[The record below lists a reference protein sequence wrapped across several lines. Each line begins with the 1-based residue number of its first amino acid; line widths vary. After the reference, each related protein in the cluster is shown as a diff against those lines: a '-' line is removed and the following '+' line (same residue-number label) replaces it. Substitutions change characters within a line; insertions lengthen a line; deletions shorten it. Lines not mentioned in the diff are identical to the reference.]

1 MKHIKLYED
10 FINEA
15 ERVPTQLQPSDF
27 RKYFSDIHYDTVK
40 RQYDR
45 DTTPEIAQANNGKWY
60 EVSSAYNRWDER
72 IVKLKSVKAPKN
84 EANESTELDEALN
97 EISLSSA
104 GVRSFLRAMYTNADV
119 IKKLGFN
126 SFKDLVSYVKS
137 NDLRDWDELRAEVE
151 ELGIVIAESEDC
163 GYGEVLSWMANPI
176 LGDEELL
183 AKLDERCSSRG
194 PHQQM
199 QDKSTYI
206 PRELGRAYMLVRDQR
221 NDSSGSLSFSGF
233 VSEQDV
239 EANWEGL
246 SNLSILKRLL
256 VIAPEDSETH
266 LKKISKLLEGAFD

>member
-1 MKHIKLYED
+1 MSETSFFSIVANVLTREGFRPSEFLAKDHDGVSLH
-10 FINEA
+10 EA
-15 ERVPTQLQPSDF
+15 IRYALDP
-27 RKYFSDIHYDTVK
+27 KGK
-40 RQYDR
+40 
-45 DTTPEIAQANNGKWY
+45 PEEAD
-60 EVSSAYNRWDER
+60 VSYWNFNIMREFLVAVWR
-72 IVKLKSVKAPKN
+72 
-84 EANESTELDEALN
+84 ELDDVVTSRLGKKTSALSWSYSKHRGK
-97 EISLSSA
+97 EEVLE
-104 GVRSFLRAMYTNADV
+104 VLRQCR
-119 IKKLGFN
+119 
-126 SFKDLVSYVKS
+126 
-137 NDLRDWDELRAEVE
+137 NDAIPAIPILERRPKGHNIPQSGKMIGAILETI
-151 ELGIVIAESEDC
+151 GVIAESEDC

>member
-1 MKHIKLYED
+1 MIGAILET
-10 FINEA
+10 I
-15 ERVPTQLQPSDF
+15 
-27 RKYFSDIHYDTVK
+27 
-40 RQYDR
+40 
-45 DTTPEIAQANNGKWY
+45 G
-60 EVSSAYNRWDER
+60 
-72 IVKLKSVKAPKN
+72 
-84 EANESTELDEALN
+84 
-97 EISLSSA
+97 
-104 GVRSFLRAMYTNADV
+104 
-119 IKKLGFN
+119 
-126 SFKDLVSYVKS
+126 
-137 NDLRDWDELRAEVE
+137 
-151 ELGIVIAESEDC
+151 VIAESEDC

-256 VIAPEDSETH
+256 VIAPQNY
-266 LKKISKLLEGAFD
+266 LKERSIDQLRDH